1 MRILI
6 LSVYSSNDSQIIGS
20 AGHTPFPFPRKSSAN
35 KSRADIMAVCGVKG
49 EGNNPLH
56 LSKQQFSVGLNLCI
70 CIMYTDTKMYDIQN
84 LHYKIHTT
92 TSVYITEI

>member
-1 MRILI
+1 MF
-6 LSVYSSNDSQIIGS
+6 VCSSNDSQIVGS
-20 AGHTPFPFPRKSSAN
+20 AGNTPFPFPHASAAKGKG

-56 LSKQQFSVGLNLCI
+56 LSKQQFSVGLNSCI
-70 CIMYTDTKMYDIQN
+70 YIMHTDMKIYDIQN

-92 TSVYITEI
+92 TSVYIAEI